1 MNDRFDDSADAE
13 PGRDFNSKD
22 FQEFLKKLMSGET
35 GFDPA
40 ELAAAAGLP
49 NDPEGLAQIMRQ
61 LQTAMNQAGANAE
74 GVNWGLASQ
83 QAKELAK
90 TSSKPVD
97 PKFREELKAAISI
110 GSLWLNQATEISDL
124 TAEPKVLS
132 RELWVED
139 AMPLFQALA
148 QPVAD
153 RMSQALTE
161 NLKENAPEELAGIL
175 ASADGLF
182 RSAGGALFAMQLGQA
197 LGKLSAEVITGGD
210 IGLPIFQDQ
219 RAAFVAQ
226 NFDSFVS
233 GLDVER
239 DQAFIYLSVRELA
252 HVRLFKHSK
261 WLRDHVVSQIS
272 NYAAGITI
280 DNSKLEGLAEGFA
293 GDGEEIRRALES
305 GALIAERTEDQ
316 ELALERIETMLA
328 LIEGWVDVVT
338 ESATKLLPRAAAIA
352 EAVRRRRATG
362 GPAEQTFGTLIGLQ
376 LRPKRLR
383 EAAAMWRAIG
393 EAVGNDKRDSLWDHP
408 DLVPSAD
415 DINDPSGLISKL
427 NRTGSETD
435 SMDDELRRMLDEQG

>member
-1 MNDRFDDSADAE
+1 
-13 PGRDFNSKD
+13 
-22 FQEFLKKLMSGET
+22 MSGEA
-35 GFDPA
+35 GFDAA

-49 NDPEGLAQIMRQ
+49 NDPESLAQIMGQ
-61 LQTAMNQAGANAE
+61 LQAAMNQAGAVTS

-83 QAKELAK
+83 QAKELARA
-90 TSSKPVD
+90 SSNPLD
-97 PKFREELKAAISI
+97 PKFRDELKAAISI
-110 GSLWLNQATEISDL
+110 GSLWLNQATEISDI
-124 TAEPKVLS
+124 TSEPKLLS

-197 LGKLSAEVITGGD
+197 LGKLSGEVITGGD

-219 RAAFVAQ
+219 RAAFIAQ
-226 NFDSFVS
+226 NFETFVA
-233 GLDVER
+233 GLDLER
-239 DQAFIYLSVRELA
+239 DQAFIYLAVRELA

-261 WLRDHVVSQIS
+261 WLRDHVVSQIA

-280 DNSKLEGLAEGFA
+280 DNSKLEGLAEGFS

-338 ESATKLLPRAAAIA
+338 ESATKLLPRSAAIA

-393 EAVGNDKRDSLWDHP
+393 EAAGTEKRDSLWNHP
-408 DLVPSAD
+408 DLLPTAD

-427 NRTGSETD
+427 SGSATDTD
-435 SMDDELRRMLDEQG
+435 SMDEELRRLIGDQS